1 MPQFQYKA
9 KDSNGKVYTGTLEA
23 DDRFE
28 VYSRVREEGSVIV
41 NVEERS
47 GSSWRAWLNVDRINA
62 FLSSVST
69 RDLVMFARNLST
81 MLEAGLALSR
91 GLEVLQRQTKN
102 PKLKQV
108 LTKMNADVQRGQ
120 NLHEVMKQFPDSFP
134 PLMTAMV
141 KAGEESGKLHEV
153 LRVVSDQLESADEL
167 KKKIRG
173 AMIYPA
179 IVITAMVGIG
189 ILMMIYVV
197 PTLTATFEQLD
208 VELPMSTQIIIAIS
222 DFLNNYTLLA
232 LALIAAAVIAV
243 WRALKTRWGS
253 RAFEWLLLHI
263 PIIKNLV
270 KETNAARTAR
280 TLSSLLASGVEVVRA
295 LSITGDVVQNTY
307 YREVLAEAEER
318 IQKGEE
324 IANVFQEHEDL
335 YPPLMSEMIEVGEET
350 GKLSDMLKELALF
363 YEGEV
368 SRKTE
373 DMSTI
378 VEPFLMI
385 VIGAGVGFFAVS
397 MLTPIYSLSSGI

>member
-1 MPQFQYKA
+1 MPAFRYKA
-9 KDSNGKVYTGTLEA
+9 KDSNGKVYTGTVEA
-23 DDRFE
+23 EDRFE
-28 VYSRVREEGSVIV
+28 VYSRVREEGSTIV
-41 NVEERS
+41 HVEERS
-47 GSSWRAWLNVDRINA
+47 GGSWRAWLNLDKINA

-102 PKLKQV
+102 PKLEQV
-108 LTKMNADVQRGQ
+108 LEQMNADVQRGQ
-120 NLHEVMKQFPDSFP
+120 NLHEVMGKFQDTFP

-153 LRVVSDQLESADEL
+153 LQVVSDQLESADEL

-179 IVITAMVGIG
+179 IVITAMIGIG

-197 PTLTATFEQLD
+197 PTLTATFKELD
-208 VELPMSTQIIIAIS
+208 VDLPMSTQIIIAVS
-222 DFLNNYTLLA
+222 DFLNNYTLIA
-232 LALIAAAVIAV
+232 LGLMAAVVIGF
-243 WRALKTRWGS
+243 WRMLKTHWGS
-253 RAFEWLLLHI
+253 RAFEWTLLHI

-295 LSITGDVVQNTY
+295 LSITGEVVQNTY
-307 YREVLAEAEER
+307 YREVLAEAEQR

-324 IANVFQEHEDL
+324 IARVFQEHEDL